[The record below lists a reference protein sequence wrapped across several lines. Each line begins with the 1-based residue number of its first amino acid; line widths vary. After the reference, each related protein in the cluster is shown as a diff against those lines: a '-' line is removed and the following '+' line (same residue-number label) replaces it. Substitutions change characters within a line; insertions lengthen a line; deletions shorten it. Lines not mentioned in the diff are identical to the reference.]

1 MVIAGCLICFLPSK
15 PANAITFAFTGNC
28 TEDCIGTAVA
38 TLVLQNYTVG
48 NTFSTANFVSFTYS
62 SNFLG
67 TIVIPAPPEFL
78 FGNGSGQFTSLP
90 GPANVFLQFLVL
102 LPGQGPQFLA
112 FSSFTNGLWCI
123 GVNACAADA
132 GNNGIWAVVANNAV
146 PLPAA
151 LPLFAGG
158 LGALGLLGW
167 RRKRKALA
175 A

>member
-1 MVIAGCLICFLPSK
+1 MVIAGCLICFLPPK

-28 TEDCIGTAVA
+28 TLDCSGTAVA

-48 NTFSTANFVSFTYS
+48 DQINSANFVSFTYS

-67 TIVIPAPPEFL
+67 TIVIPSPPQFNFL
-78 FGNGSGQFTSLP
+78 SANGLFSSLP
-90 GPANVFLQFLVL
+90 GSANVFLRFVMTP
-102 LPGQGPQFLA
+102 PGQEFDFSTFL
-112 FSSFTNGLWCI
+112 GGGWCI
-123 GVNACAADA
+123 GNACAADA

-151 LPLFAGG
+151 LPLFATG
-158 LGALGLLGW
+158 LGALGLFGW
-167 RRKRKALA
+167 RRKRKQA